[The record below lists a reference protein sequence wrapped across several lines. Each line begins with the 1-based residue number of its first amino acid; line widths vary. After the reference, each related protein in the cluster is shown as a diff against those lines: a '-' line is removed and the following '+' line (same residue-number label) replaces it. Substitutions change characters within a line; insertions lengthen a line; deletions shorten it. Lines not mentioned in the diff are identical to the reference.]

1 MKLVPMTRHRT
12 KGLGVTLQPVTAE
25 ERDEMLAIFR
35 SIERIEDGWQ
45 KHVLDAAATFVNIMR
60 FDGPGDPLQALDQLE
75 QALRRMR

>member
-35 SIERIEDGWQ
+35 SIERVDEMWTKG
-45 KHVLDAAATFVNIMR
+45 VLDAAARLVSVWR
-60 FDGPGDPLQALDQLE
+60 YDGRGDPLVALDELE
-75 QALRRMR
+75 AALRRLR

>member
-35 SIERIEDGWQ
+35 SIERVEDLWTKG
-45 KHVLDAAATFVNIMR
+45 VLDAAARLVNVWR
-60 FDGPGDPLQALDQLE
+60 YDGRGDPLVALDELE
-75 QALRRMR
+75 AALRRLR